1 MSVTTDDTTTP
12 TAVSV
17 VTVDFNEKQ
26 PTNCI
31 SLCRTALL
39 QFGVLNDQP
48 EAVYKPE
55 IESVSVTPYGSSTS
69 TAVSVVTAW

>member
-1 MSVTTDDTTTP
+1 MSVTTDDTSTP

-17 VTVDFNEKQ
+17 VTFDFTEKL
-26 PTNCI
+26 PSNCI
-31 SLCRTALL
+31 SLSETPLL
-39 QFGVLNDQP
+39 RLGTLNDQP